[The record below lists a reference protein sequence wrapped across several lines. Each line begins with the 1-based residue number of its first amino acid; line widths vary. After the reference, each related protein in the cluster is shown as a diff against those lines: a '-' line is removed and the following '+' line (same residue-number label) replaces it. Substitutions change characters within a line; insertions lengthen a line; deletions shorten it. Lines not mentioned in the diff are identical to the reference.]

1 MMNDFFEILKY
12 TIPAIITGGI
22 AAYFLK
28 QYVLMEQNKQKFEML
43 SDKKKQSLPIRLKA
57 YERMTL
63 FLERINIINLAYRI
77 DPETFNKIEYAKL
90 LIAQINAEFEHN
102 LVQQIYVSP
111 DCWTLIVNTKTT
123 ILNNITAYSMHDN
136 LTSGKDLQQ
145 ELIKF
150 GKEGPSPT
158 QIAQQ
163 FIQKE
168 VQTIL

>member
-1 MMNDFFEILKY
+1 MDEILEILKY
-12 TIPAIITGGI
+12 TLPSVITGGV

-28 QYVLMEQNKQKFEML
+28 QFVFMESNKRRFEML
-43 SDKKKQSLPIRLKA
+43 NDKKKQSLPIRLQA

-63 FLERINIINLAYRI
+63 FLERINITNLAYRV

-90 LIAQINAEFEHN
+90 LISQINAEYEHN
-102 LVQQIYVSP
+102 LVQQIYLSP
-111 DCWTLIVNTKTT
+111 DCWTLITNTKTT
-123 ILNNITAYSMHDN
+123 ILNNITACSMQDN

-145 ELIKF
+145 ELIKI

-168 VQTIL
+168 VQSIL